1 MNRSLK
7 PPSIFT
13 LIILFFALVFPVFAQ
28 EQDGV
33 TAHNF
38 SQSPYRVGERLTYN
52 VSFSNFP
59 DAAHV
64 EVEVMSRGMHFG
76 REAFQLRAHVETNG
90 VINVALFAIN
100 NDYMTYIDP
109 ASGLPFRSQ
118 ETARD
123 AIRSNDSFQD
133 FNQPAGNEAIPP
145 KQKGFP
151 GTYDFIS
158 AFYRARAL
166 PLAPGGVYDFTVR
179 GQGVDYQAELKVV
192 GHDTIRTNVGSF
204 PAIVT
209 EVKVSGSP
217 LKNLKIY
224 FSDDERHVPVLLTAR
239 VRSGDLTA
247 ELAGSELV
255 KPPDEVP
262 TPKPA
267 IVAAPAPAPKPVAA
281 PPPLNENL
289 PFKVGEQLNYQ
300 VFIGSN
306 NTPMGTA
313 SFQVRGHQRYFDHDG
328 VFLNVIAQTTG
339 AAATLFVAR
348 DQIDS
353 YVDPKALLP
362 FRTVMS
368 LVEGRRRL
376 NQTLTVN
383 QDQGVAT
390 SESGTRIEIPVGTH
404 DYLSFFYSI
413 RTFNFAAKKRH
424 ALAVLVEN
432 RPKTLFVEAQ
442 EKMVIQLGNQRVPA
456 IGLSITTD
464 DPEPDKY
471 QLRLWISDDR
481 QRLPLRLT
489 CSTKLGPLRAD
500 LAILPTTPQ

>member
-7 PPSIFT
+7 PPLILT
-13 LIILFFALVFPVFAQ
+13 LIILFLALVFPAFAQ
-28 EQDGV
+28 AQDGL
-33 TAHNF
+33 TP
-38 SQSPYRVGERLTYN
+38 QSLSESAYRVGERLTYN

-76 REAFQLRAHVETNG
+76 REAIQLRAHVETNG

-100 NDYMTYIDP
+100 NDYTTYIDP
-109 ASGLPFRSQ
+109 ASGLPFRAEES
-118 ETARD
+118 ARD
-123 AIRSNDSFQD
+123 AIKAADSVQD
-133 FNQPAGNEAIPP
+133 FNQSAGTEAIPP

-166 PLAPGGVYDFTVR
+166 PLASGGAYDFTVR

-192 GHDTIRTNVGSF
+192 GHDVIRTNVGSF
-204 PAIVT
+204 SAIVT
-209 EVKVSGSP
+209 EVKVSNSP
-217 LKNLKIY
+217 LKNIKIY
-224 FSDDERHVPVLLTAR
+224 FSDDERRVPVLVKAR

-247 ELAGSELV
+247 ELAGSELI
-255 KPPDEVP
+255 KPPEEIATP
-262 TPKPA
+262 TPK
-267 IVAAPAPAPKPVAA
+267 IVAAPAPKPVDA
-281 PPPLNENL
+281 PPALPENL
-289 PFKVGEQLNYQ
+289 PFKIGEQLNYQ
-300 VFIGSN
+300 IFIGTN
-306 NTPMGTA
+306 NTPMGSA
-313 SFQVRGHQRYFDHDG
+313 SFHVRGRQRYFDHDG
-328 VFLNVIAQTTG
+328 VFLNVTAQTTG
-339 AAATLFVAR
+339 AAASVFVAR

-353 YVDPKALLP
+353 YVDPKAFLP
-362 FRTVMS
+362 FRTVMN

-390 SESGTRIEIPVGTH
+390 SEAGARIEIPVGTH
-404 DYLSFFYSI
+404 DYVSFFYML

-432 RPKTLFVEAQ
+432 KPKTLFVEALQ
-442 EKMVIQLGNQRVPA
+442 KQVIQLGNQTIPA
-456 IGLSITTD
+456 LGLSITTD

-471 QLRLWISDDR
+471 QLRMWISDDR
-481 QRLPLRLT
+481 QRLPLRVT